1 MKQELFYVAASRG
14 REGIAIVTSDV
25 ERLGQSLG
33 VSMARPSA
41 IELAN
46 EISQSKQPLE
56 HSAEINPKQII
67 EVLKPTHDIGLEQGM
82 GLGL

>member
-1 MKQELFYVAASRG
+1 MKQELFYVVASRG

-41 IELAN
+41 IDLAN

-67 EVLKPTHDIGLEQGM
+67 EVLKPAHDIGFEQGM

>member
-1 MKQELFYVAASRG
+1 
-14 REGIAIVTSDV
+14 
-25 ERLGQSLG
+25 LG

-67 EVLKPTHDIGLEQGM
+67 EVLRPAHDIGFEQGM

>member
-46 EISQSKQPLE
+46 EISQSKQSLE
-56 HSAEINPKQII
+56 HNAGMNPKQVI
-67 EVLKPTHDIGLEQGM
+67 EALKPPRDMGFEQGM